1 MLISA
6 PVPSCKIDSVCF
18 NTDFSVSHEV
28 VMDLFTQ
35 VDESDPIGPWLGHN
49 YNWSVQS
56 LQN

>member
-6 PVPSCKIDSVCF
+6 PVPSCKIDLVCF

-35 VDESDPIGPWLGHN
+35 VNESDPIGP
-49 YNWSVQS
+49 
-56 LQN
+56 